1 MLIKDKLRKE
11 ITPKRVFSVLKLVK
25 LYNGKIKKEDVYNLI
40 QPLRIV
46 DKQDDVKKVLNFS
59 INENFIKENIDGKLE
74 VVIDKNIL
82 NSIKSF
88 RSFCSENIF
97 NNMESESL
105 FFKIT
110 SEILSKDLSF
120 YKITGFEDISNYLEN
135 KEVDKEFILAW
146 RFWAEFL
153 QFGKIL
159 NNQFLINPYGRIMER
174 IINNTQYDEGN
185 YKINKFISIIKEECP
200 EFKSV
205 IYNNEI
211 GLSLTVALRT
221 LEVLGAIKIKK
232 IEDSTEVWRLYYSS
246 IDKLEVTDIEIS
258 RERSNG

>member
-1 MLIKDKLRKE
+1 MSLHSD
-11 ITPKRVFSVLKLVK
+11 
-25 LYNGKIKKEDVYNLI
+25 
-40 QPLRIV
+40 
-46 DKQDDVKKVLNFS
+46 
-59 INENFIKENIDGKLE
+59 FIYTCL
-74 VVIDKNIL
+74 
-82 NSIKSF
+82 
-88 RSFCSENIF
+88 
-97 NNMESESL
+97 
-105 FFKIT
+105 
-110 SEILSKDLSF
+110 SEININF
-120 YKITGFEDISNYLEN
+120 LEN

-153 QFGKIL
+153 EIGKIL

-200 EFKSV
+200 ELKSV

-221 LEVLGAIKIKK
+221 LEGLGAIKLKK

-246 IDKLEVTDIEIS
+246 IDKSEVTDIEIS